1 VAEPITCDTAD
12 RRFIRRAMGAPL
24 LSAEHEQDLAVRWR
38 EAGDDEALHEL
49 TGAYMRLVV
58 AMAGRFRAYGLPMAD
73 LVQEGAVGLMQA
85 AERFEPARAVRF
97 STYAGWWIRAAMQDY
112 VMRNWSIVRAAPTAA
127 GKSLF
132 FNLRRLR
139 ARLGALDGALTPDQT
154 QAIATELGVEADDVA
169 SMAMRLA
176 AGDRSLSAPV
186 GEDSPESWQDLIPD
200 EADDPETQVSAR
212 LDGAVRE
219 RTLALALQTL
229 TPRER
234 AIIEARRLADEPCTL
249 EALGAKM
256 GVSKERVRQIEQQAI
271 GKLREAIRAQVGDE
285 AVAGL
290 V

>member
-1 VAEPITCDTAD
+1 MAEPITSDTAD
-12 RRFIRRAMGAPL
+12 RRFIRQAMRAPL
-24 LSAEHEQDLAVRWR
+24 LSAGHEQDLAVRWR
-38 EAGDDEALHEL
+38 QAGDNAALHEL
-49 TGAYMRLVV
+49 TGAYMRLVI

-85 AERFEPARAVRF
+85 AERFEPERGYRF

-112 VMRNWSIVRAAPTAA
+112 VMRNWSIVRAAPTAS

-139 ARLGALDGALTPDQT
+139 ARLGALDGALAPDQV
-154 QAIATELGVEADDVA
+154 QAIATELGVEPDDVA
-169 SMAMRLA
+169 SMALRLA
-176 AGDRSLSAPV
+176 AGDRSLSAPI
-186 GEDSPESWQDLIPD
+186 GEGSAESWQDLIPD
-200 EADDPETQVSAR
+200 EAENPEAQAGAR
-212 LDGAVRE
+212 LDGAVRN
-219 RTLALALQTL
+219 RTLARALETL

-234 AIIEARRLADEPCTL
+234 TIIEARRLADEPCTL
-249 EALGAKM
+249 EVLGARL

-271 GKLREAIRAQVGDE
+271 GRLRETIRKQVGDE